1 MTGLWWPVALILLFA
16 PFGVYGY
23 AWLDQQRLIAAHVRA
38 IDFERKEGERLR
50 KAAYDL
56 GWRTAAAN
64 LRDQERGEL
73 DATRAALEESEAELA
88 RERRKGTAPPT
99 PAEILELCK
108 RSASCRER
116 GSLK

>member
-1 MTGLWWPVALILLFA
+1 MTWWPVVLALLAA
-16 PFGVYGY
+16 PFVTYGVT
-23 AWLDQQRLIAAHVRA
+23 WIDKQRLIAAHVRA
-38 IDFERKEGERLR
+38 LDFERKQGERLS

-88 RERRKGTAPPT
+88 RERGKGAAPPT
-99 PAEILELCK
+99 PAEVIEMCK